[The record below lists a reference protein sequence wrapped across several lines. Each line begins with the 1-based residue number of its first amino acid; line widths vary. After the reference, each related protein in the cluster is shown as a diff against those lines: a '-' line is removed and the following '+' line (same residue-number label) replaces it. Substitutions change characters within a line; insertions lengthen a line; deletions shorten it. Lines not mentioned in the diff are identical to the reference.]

1 MRTFQ
6 QIGPLRTYLRGI
18 RAEGKSVGFVPTM
31 GALHEGH
38 LALFRR
44 AKGDCDLVVAS
55 IFVNPTQFGQGE
67 DFSTYPRDLN
77 RDLSSAAAA
86 EVDALFAPDTA
97 EIYPPGYQTVVD
109 VQEISATLEGTHRP
123 GHFQGVATIVTKLLN
138 IVQPDRAYFGQKDY
152 QQFLLIERLARDLN
166 LSAEITMVPTV
177 RETDGLAMSSR
188 NAKLSD
194 KERQAAT
201 VLYRALQ
208 RADELVKGGA
218 HDPLRVR
225 QEMEAVLASEP
236 LAQVEYV
243 ALVQPETLQPV
254 ETFTDNVTMA
264 ALAVCIGRTRLID
277 NYFVAP
283 DGVPVAK
290 NRLGKSQYSS

>member
-18 RAEGKSVGFVPTM
+18 RAEGKSIGFVPTM

-67 DFSTYPRDLN
+67 DFETYPRDLN
-77 RDLSSAAAA
+77 RDLSLAAAV

-97 EIYPPGYQTVVD
+97 EIYPPGYQTVVN
-109 VQEISATLEGTHRP
+109 VPEIAATLEGVHRP

-152 QQFLLIERLARDLN
+152 QQFLLIERVARDLN
-166 LSAEITMVPTV
+166 LSTEVTMVPTV
-177 RETDGLAMSSR
+177 READGLAMSSR
-188 NAKLSD
+188 NAHLSPE
-194 KERQAAT
+194 ERQAAT

-218 HDPLRVR
+218 VDPQHVR
-225 QEMEAVLASEP
+225 QEMEAVLASES
-236 LAQVEYV
+236 LVRVEYI
-243 ALVQPETLQPV
+243 ALVQPETLQPA
-254 ETFTDNVTMA
+254 ETFTDNITMA